1 MNTSNNPIISV
12 AVTAYKRPKYTE
24 DAIKSFLNQD
34 FNDAE
39 MLILD
44 DCVEDSSVKEIVE
57 RYAAR
62 DSRVRLI
69 KNEQRLGYCKNFLK
83 SLTEAKGK
91 FIVTLGD
98 DDILLDKNALATYV
112 HVFQEHP
119 DVSYIYSNMV
129 QINENLEIDYIFEL
143 FDKDYYCK
151 NLNESLTKTWLRS
164 CFIAGIGLRNN
175 VDFEKLYPKDDILFP
190 QVELIGK
197 ILGNSSSYAISSRL
211 IGARAHLAQLGNVA
225 LKGKNIKGTER
236 HSVYELNMVF
246 DRVQD
251 YFKQNL
257 DIKDQIDR
265 SFINSFFETNHKA
278 IFANEKISN
287 GNVQILKTFMQAI
300 KNNPMALV
308 NINFTGYFLA
318 AFLLP
323 KKLLFK
329 IKEKYK
335 KNSLQQYGDLLVT
348 YNKMIQEIKNV

>member
-1 MNTSNNPIISV
+1 MQTPNKPIISV

-34 FNDAE
+34 FNNSE

-44 DCVEDSSVKEIVE
+44 DCVEDTSVKDVVE
-57 RYAAR
+57 LYSAR
-62 DSRVRLI
+62 DQRIRLI
-69 KNEQRLGYCKNFLK
+69 KNEQSLGYCKNFLK
-83 SLTEAKGK
+83 SLLEAKGD

-98 DDILLDKNALATYV
+98 DDILLDNHALSTYV
-112 HVFQEHP
+112 ETFQKHP

-129 QINENLEIDYIFEL
+129 QINDRLEIDYIFEL
-143 FDKDYYCK
+143 FDKDHYCK
-151 NLNESLTKTWLRS
+151 DLKESLITTWLRS

-175 VDFEKLYPKDDILFP
+175 VDFEKLYPKDNILFP

-197 ILGNSSSYAISSRL
+197 ILGNSSSYAFAERL
-211 IGARAHLAQLGNVA
+211 VGARAHLAQLGNVA
-225 LKGKNIKGTER
+225 LTGKNIKGTEK

-246 DRVQD
+246 DRVLDYYKQD
-251 YFKQNL
+251 L
-257 DIKDQIDR
+257 GIEVQIDR
-265 SFINSFFETNHKA
+265 NFINNFFETNHRA

-287 GNVQILKTFMQAI
+287 GNLRILKTFVQAI
-300 KNNPMALV
+300 KNNPAAMFDV
-308 NINFTGYFLA
+308 SFIGYFLA

-335 KNSLQQYGDLLVT
+335 RHSLIRYGDLLST
-348 YNKMIQEIKNV
+348 YTKMIQEIKNV